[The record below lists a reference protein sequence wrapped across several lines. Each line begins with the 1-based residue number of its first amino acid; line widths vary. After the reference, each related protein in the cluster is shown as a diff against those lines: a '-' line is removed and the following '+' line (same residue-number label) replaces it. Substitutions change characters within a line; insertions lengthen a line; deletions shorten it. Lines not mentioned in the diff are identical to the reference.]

1 MRESTSSRLPGP
13 DNLGWWGAVAF
24 LLAVVLHVAAF
35 FALGHIKIALGFEE
49 AAELRTEAFQLEQVE
64 VLPPDFDAEPPAET
78 EVAPP
83 DAASLLEEIDLLAQ
97 MPEQDIDI
105 APQLDAAEFAISLN
119 HPAVEGEPSS
129 VVVDP
134 TEGFDFEGAAPELG
148 STNEP
153 LPLAAEGQ
161 VVVDPGSAIA
171 DDDALDK
178 FTEEIIKKGAG
189 GQVEH
194 GSLDGMVTLDDMI
207 GLPADV
213 LVGKKTMLPSDLLF
227 EYNSDELRES
237 ARVGL
242 MKLAL
247 LVETHPGLYCWIEG
261 HTDLFGGDEYN
272 LDLSRRRAAS
282 VRRYLTDVLR
292 LDGKKIVTRGYGK
305 SRPLVKEGGIDEQA
319 PNRRVEIKMRREP
332 PPVETPVVVKP
343 QRPPEPAPAP
353 EPEPPKAVLVKP
365 MRAIPLDE
373 MEEEPAPPPPPRA
386 RPVGPVVPRALPVE
400 EPPPRANEVQE
411 EEPPKA
417 EPVDE

>member
-1 MRESTSSRLPGP
+1 
-13 DNLGWWGAVAF
+13 
-24 LLAVVLHVAAF
+24 
-35 FALGHIKIALGFEE
+35 
-49 AAELRTEAFQLEQVE
+49 
-64 VLPPDFDAEPPAET
+64 
-78 EVAPP
+78 
-83 DAASLLEEIDLLAQ
+83 
-97 MPEQDIDI
+97 
-105 APQLDAAEFAISLN
+105 
-119 HPAVEGEPSS
+119 
-129 VVVDP
+129 
-134 TEGFDFEGAAPELG
+134 
-148 STNEP
+148 
-153 LPLAAEGQ
+153 
-161 VVVDPGSAIA
+161 
-171 DDDALDK
+171 
-178 FTEEIIKKGAG
+178 
-189 GQVEH
+189 
-194 GSLDGMVTLDDMI
+194 
-207 GLPADV
+207 
-213 LVGKKTMLPSDLLF
+213 
-227 EYNSDELRES
+227 
-237 ARVGL
+237 
-242 MKLAL
+242 
-247 LVETHPGLYCWIEG
+247 EG

-332 PPVETPVVVKP
+332 PPEETPVVVKP

-386 RPVGPVVPRALPVE
+386 RPVGPVIPRALPVE